1 MLYVVGRGVCGVA
14 VIDNVM
20 YVVCDESSIIS
31 TYSADTL
38 SPISEDI
45 HVEGMTL
52 PWDMAVCR
60 HDRQLYVLTGSKYV
74 WRVSCQRPK
83 PVWHLWA
90 KKHSQHEQWLTVQ
103 STGDVWGISVTSRR
117 VLVTSWWPPSLHQYN
132 TTDRQ
137 LLRVVQLP
145 QFVRELFHAVEST
158 RETFIIGHEGVAQSA
173 APYAVSKRCSLSSYY
188 NILYVS
194 PVSEH

>member
-1 MLYVVGRGVCGVA
+1 MLCVVGRKVCGIA
-14 VIDNVM
+14 VLNNVV
-20 YVVCDESSIIS
+20 YVVCAGSSIIS

-52 PWDMAVCR
+52 PRDMAVCR
-60 HDRQLYVLTGSKYV
+60 HDRQLYVLTQFKCIY
-74 WRVSCQRPK
+74 RVSTQVP
-83 PVWHLWA
+83 
-90 KKHSQHEQWLTVQ
+90 SQSEQWLTVQ
-103 STGDVWGISVTSRR
+103 STGGVCGISVTSRR
-117 VLVTSWWPPSLHQYN
+117 VLVTSSEPASLHQYN

-137 LLRVVQLP
+137 LLRVVRLP
-145 QFVRELFHAVEST
+145 QFVMEMWHAVEST
-158 RETFIIGHEGVAQSA
+158 RETFIVGHRGVAQLQ
-173 APYAVSKRCSLSSYY
+173 YAVSKRCSLSSYY

>member
-1 MLYVVGRGVCGVA
+1 MLYVVDGEVRGIA
-14 VIDNVM
+14 VLNNVM
-20 YVVCDESSIIS
+20 YVVCAESSIIS

-38 SPISEDI
+38 SPLSEDI
-45 HVEGMTL
+45 HVEGMTD

-60 HDRQLYVLTGSKYV
+60 HDRQLYVLTVSNCIY
-74 WRVSCQRPK
+74 RVSTQVP
-83 PVWHLWA
+83 
-90 KKHSQHEQWLTVQ
+90 SQSEQWLTVQ
-103 STGDVWGISVTSRR
+103 STGSFTGISVTSRR
-117 VLVTSWWPPSLHQYN
+117 VLVTSDPRSLHQYN

-145 QFVRELFHAVEST
+145 PFVMQLHHAVESA
-158 RETFIIGHEGVAQSA
+158 RETFIVGHLSTAQSVLQW
-173 APYAVSKRCSLSSYY
+173 AVSKRCSLSSYY